1 MVQEAPDVAAI
12 VETTNHILKE
22 VNVSKTMSSEALTKT
37 LGVLSNLT
45 EKIQYFNT
53 SQEEAKE
60 LITVRNCQTR
70 PVVKGT
76 LIGHFGVPKT
86 LTLKTRLSAKPF
98 SWK

>member
-1 MVQEAPDVAAI
+1 M
-12 VETTNHILKE
+12 ETTNLILKE

-60 LITVRNCQTR
+60 LITVRNCQDFLYPGR
-70 PVVKGT
+70 YSMRLLG
-76 LIGHFGVPKT
+76 LGVC
-86 LTLKTRLSAKPF
+86 L
-98 SWK
+98 

>member
-1 MVQEAPDVAAI
+1 M
-12 VETTNHILKE
+12 ETTNHILKE

-60 LITVRNCQTR
+60 LITVRNCQDFLYSR
-70 PVVKGT
+70 GYSMR
-76 LIGHFGVPKT
+76 LLGLGV
-86 LTLKTRLSAKPF
+86 RL
-98 SWK
+98 

>member
-1 MVQEAPDVAAI
+1 M
-12 VETTNHILKE
+12 ETTNHILKE

-60 LITVRNCQTR
+60 LITVRNCQDFLYSGGYSMR
-70 PVVKGT
+70 LLG
-76 LIGHFGVPKT
+76 LGV
-86 LTLKTRLSAKPF
+86 RL
-98 SWK
+98 

>member
-1 MVQEAPDVAAI
+1 M
-12 VETTNHILKE
+12 ETTNHILKE

-60 LITVRNCQTR
+60 LITVRNCQDFLY
-70 PVVKGT
+70 PG
-76 LIGHFGVPKT
+76 GYSM
-86 LTLKTRLSAKPF
+86 RLLGLDVRL
-98 SWK
+98 